1 MSGGSLWP
9 WPNADE
15 ALDVPVEELAMAILS
30 RLTVTDW
37 RGQRQ
42 WPNRSGQIVGW
53 IREWDRAAGQARSD
67 HEALSARRDL
77 VDALGEAWDWLV
89 SEGLLARQAWINASH
104 DAYFVTRRGHEILEY
119 LEPLE
124 MLRAQR
130 RLGVELHTR
139 LAVRLRP
146 LIRVGAFE
154 QAAFD
159 ALREV
164 EVRVREQAGTKR
176 AQTMVGVA
184 LMRYAFGDEGPLG
197 QFVADPGERGGLR
210 DLFSGAFGAVRNPLG
225 HRSVEW
231 DDATE
236 AAEMV
241 LLADLLMRQLDRVDS
256 WLDFQRE
263 IARDSGDFD

>member
-1 MSGGSLWP
+1 MRGP
-9 WPNADE
+9 WPDAAVE
-15 ALDVPVEELAMAILS
+15 ALELPVEELGMRVLA
-30 RLTVTDW
+30 RLVASDRRRDGVTT
-37 RGQRQ
+37 
-42 WPNRSGQIVGW
+42 NRSPQLV
-53 IREWDRAAGQARSD
+53 EWVLQWGRQPGDQRHATEVLQAN
-67 HEALSARRDL
+67 RDPA
-77 VDALGEAWDWLV
+77 DALGEAWDWLCA
-89 SEGLLARQAWINASH
+89 EGLLARAVKVQTSP
-104 DAYFVTRRGHEILEY
+104 DSYYVTRRGHDLLEY
-119 LEPLE
+119 LEPLD

-139 LAVRLRP
+139 LAARLRP

-164 EVRVREQAGTKR
+164 EVRVRELAGTKR
-176 AQTMVGVA
+176 AQSMVGVG

-197 QFVADPGERGGLR
+197 QFVTDPGERAGLR

-225 HRSVEW
+225 DRSVQW

-263 IARDSGDFD
+263 IALDSGDFD